1 MFSKFIK
8 MNTFDQYLHISCK
21 EEELNWFKVQ
31 HSKFSCYANCITEV
45 KCVCVCVCA
54 CVRACVRA
62 SVCV

>member
-1 MFSKFIK
+1 

-45 KCVCVCVCA
+45 KCVCA
-54 CVRACVRA
+54 CVLVSIIYVLKYTVTLKQDQVR
-62 SVCV
+62 